1 MYRCLKVDFFCDK
14 NNLDKLFACNRI
26 SAQIWNHCL
35 DLANNYRTENEGAW
49 ISKANL
55 FSGLKKR
62 YPLHSQSV
70 QSVAESYC
78 EARDATKAA
87 RDIGLNTRYPWRLKG
102 NYPTT
107 WKSPK
112 GFTIDYSTRTLTLK
126 LGIYPMQQGPIKV
139 KLSQAT
145 LDRIGSTQ
153 IKEVSLIWD
162 NRLMLTLCLD
172 DRQEK
177 PEPICSDTE
186 AGIDLGI
193 IHSITAFADNGQ
205 ATIITGRLLRSI
217 NRYRNKK
224 LAEFQKLMNR
234 CTKYSR
240 RWKRLKCAK
249 RRLLSKLD
257 AQVRDIT
264 HKITRSFVRWAEANN
279 VSKVFVGNVEGVQR
293 NTRNGSKKKRR
304 TKQVSQELSNWNFG
318 QQLNYLKYKLEAV
331 GIRLSKISEA
341 YSTQTCPVCGRRK
354 KAKGRNYVCKCG
366 YTAHRDIHGARN
378 ILSLGQYRNIRW
390 IAEIQNI
397 TYLRT
402 A

>member
-1 MYRCLKVDFFCDK
+1 MYKCLKVDFSCDR

-26 SAQIWNHCL
+26 SAQIWNQCL
-35 DLANNYRTENEGAW
+35 DLANTYRVENNGAW
-49 ISKANL
+49 ISKTQLQSAT
-55 FSGLKKR
+55 KQT

-70 QSVAESYC
+70 QAVVHSYC

-87 RDIGLNTRYPWRLKG
+87 RDIGLNTRYPWRRKYA
-102 NYPTT
+102 YPTT
-107 WKSPK
+107 WVFPK
-112 GFTIDYSTRTLTLK
+112 GFAIDYNTGTLTLK
-126 LGIYPMQQGPIKV
+126 LGIYPMRQEPIKV

-145 LDRIGSTQ
+145 LGRIGSARV
-153 IKEVSLIWD
+153 KEVSLIWD
-162 NRLMLTLCLD
+162 NRLMLALCLN

-217 NRYRNKK
+217 NRYRNNK
-224 LAEFQKLMNR
+224 LAEFQKLMSR

-240 RWKRLKCAK
+240 RWKRLKRAK

-279 VSKVFVGNVEGVQR
+279 VSRVFVGNVEGVQR

-304 TKQVSQELSNWNFG
+304 TKQVSQELSSWNFG

-354 KAKGRNYVCKCG
+354 KAQGRTYTCKCG

-378 ILSLGQYRNIRW
+378 ILSLGQHHNISW